1 MNKKTVLLMTLIVM
15 GAIFISACE
24 PVLPV
29 ASATG
34 NDAAPSTA
42 NNNATPQSYGNA
54 NSMMSGAECDATGQA
69 KGGSGMGNGYSG
81 EMGMG
86 VQAPAYA
93 IGEISQAEADGLA
106 FMREEEKLARDV
118 YLTLYETWGLR
129 PFSNI
134 ASSEQTHTDSLKA
147 LLAMYELPDPVVDDA
162 IGVFVNAD
170 LQALY
175 NDLVQKGNTSLVD
188 ALEVGAAIEE
198 IDILDLI
205 DYMDN
210 TAEANLEWVYA
221 NLEAGSENHLRAYV
235 SQWEMQTGETYV
247 PQYLSQAMYD
257 TIMSAASGNGGGG
270 HGQGGHGNGGGGGG
284 GQGNNG

>member
-1 MNKKTVLLMTLIVM
+1 MNKKTVLLMTLMVM

-42 NNNATPQSYGNA
+42 NNNAAPQSYGSA
-54 NSMMSGAECDATGQA
+54 NSMMSGAEYDATAQA
-69 KGGSGMGNGYSG
+69 KGGSGMG
-81 EMGMG
+81 MGMG

-118 YLTLYETWGLR
+118 YLTLYETWELR

-147 LLAMYELPDPVVDDA
+147 LLAMYELPDPVVNNT
-162 IGVFVNAD
+162 IGVFVNTD

-175 NDLVQKGNTSLVD
+175 NDLVEKGNTSLVD

-257 TIMSAASGNGGGG
+257 TIMSAASGNRGGG
-270 HGQGGHGNGGGGGG
+270 HGQGGHGNGGGGG
-284 GQGNNG
+284 QGNNG